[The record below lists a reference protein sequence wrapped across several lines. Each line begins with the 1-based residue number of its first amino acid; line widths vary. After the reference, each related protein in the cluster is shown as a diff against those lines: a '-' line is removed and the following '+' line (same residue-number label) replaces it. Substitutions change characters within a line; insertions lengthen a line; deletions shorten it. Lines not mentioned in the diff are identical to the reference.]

1 METSEFLSR
10 VLGDDGFY
18 CIFAADRDT
27 KARKQKFFTDRET
40 LESVAYQYDANGWD
54 TYFALATFE
63 DARKEKPREAS
74 NAKQM
79 RAFFMDLDC
88 GPGKDFADKAEAVA
102 ELRRFG
108 KKLGLPKPMLVDSG
122 RGIHTYWPLEEP
134 VAAEDWLPVAKALK
148 KACAALDFG
157 ADPAV
162 TADLARVLRVPGTRN
177 HKGEPP
183 LSVQVLNHTGV
194 KPTTLE
200 HMRELLSEYTGG
212 ITDAPSWKPTGPLPE
227 GLSVKNAAQQRM
239 QGNQSKSFRKIL
251 QETQAGRGCAQLAW
265 AAMFQEEVEEP
276 MWRAVLSIAKFC
288 DDGDKG
294 IHIVSRRHPGYDP
307 ETTEAK
313 AAGIDGPYTCATFAG
328 LRPEGCKGCPLR
340 GKIKSPITIGM
351 YVPKAE
357 ESPPAK
363 QAQEKAEEGEEDSA
377 EVVVRGTTRNGD
389 HVEYTIPPY
398 PEPFRRGRYGGIYL
412 EKRELDDDGDE
423 VRTEVPVYPNDFYYT
438 QRIFDPDEG
447 ETLVARLHLPHD
459 GVREFLLPLTKA
471 TSKENLRVY
480 LSKRGI
486 SCNEKE
492 WSIIMSYTNT
502 WTNHLQHSQAAE
514 EARRQF
520 GWTSDDMK
528 SFIIGDR
535 EIFGDRVDYNPPS
548 SKTASLFP
556 AFEKRGTLEGW
567 CELADFYNRPGME
580 MYQFAVALTLGSP
593 LMQLTPVNAAVFM
606 MYTDNSGFG
615 KTTTQK
621 FALSIYG
628 HPDYLIGQN
637 DDTDNSRFN
646 RLEVLKNIPY
656 QYDEATNK
664 DPAATSNFLYQLQ
677 SGMQKSRLKGSA
689 NEERARGVPWK
700 MAVVVSGNASLVNRV
715 MMIKDAPKAE
725 IQRILEYEP
734 TRYGF
739 ASKSET
745 DAFQSEVGSHVGH
758 AVEPFVQYVINNK
771 GEVKALMDKV
781 QARLDKMAGLS
792 QENRFWSITGTIGI
806 VAAMIAKEIGLVG
819 YDPKALF
826 DWTVAMIGENKR
838 RDKKTTIDASSVIS
852 EYLADN
858 YNNILWIKSTADLR
872 SKQPTDNL
880 VVPETEPRQKLV
892 ARFETDIK
900 KLYIIPRP
908 LQKWCSN
915 RQINY
920 DSLVK
925 RLKGELGA
933 EHKKVRLTKGTK
945 LNMPP
950 MSTLV
955 VDCSSMDLDVG
966 GNDAEREDTV

>member
-10 VLGDDGFY
+10 VLGNDGFY
-18 CIFAADRDT
+18 CIFAVDKET

-40 LESVAYQYDANGWD
+40 LESVAYQYDGNGWD

-88 GPGKDFADKAEAVA
+88 GPTKDFATKAEAIA
-102 ELRRFG
+102 ALRKFG
-108 KKLGLPKPMLVDSG
+108 KELSLPKPMLVDSG
-122 RGIHTYWPLEEP
+122 RGIHVYWVLEEP
-134 VAAEDWLPVAKALK
+134 VVAEDWLPVAKALK

-162 TADLARVLRVPGTRN
+162 TADLARVLRVPGTHN
-177 HKGEPP
+177 YKGDQP

-194 KPTTLE
+194 ESTTLE
-200 HMRELLSEYTGG
+200 HMRELLGKYTGG
-212 ITDAPSWKPTGPLPE
+212 ITAAPSWKPTKPLPE
-227 GLSVKNAAQQRM
+227 GLSVKNAVQQRM
-239 QGNQSKSFRKIL
+239 QGNQEKSFRKIL
-251 QETQAGRGCAQLAW
+251 QETQAGRGCAQIAW
-265 AAMFQEEVEEP
+265 AAMFQEEVDEP

-288 DDGDKG
+288 EDGDKG
-294 IHIVSRRHPGYDP
+294 IHMVSRRHPGYDP
-307 ETTEAK
+307 DATEAK
-313 AAGIDGPYTCATFAG
+313 AAAIDGPYTCATFAG
-328 LRPEGCKGCPLR
+328 LRPEGCKGCSLR
-340 GKIKSPITIGM
+340 GKIKSPISVGM
-351 YVPKAE
+351 YVAKAE
-357 ESPPAK
+357 PKPKPAPVEVES
-363 QAQEKAEEGEEDSA
+363 EEEALGEDVIVTSKT
-377 EVVVRGTTRNGD
+377 VNGD
-389 HVEYTIPPY
+389 HRDYTVPPY

-412 EKRELDDDGDE
+412 EKRELDDEGDE
-423 VRTEVPVYPNDFYYT
+423 VRTEVPVYPNDFYYVR
-438 QRIFDPDEG
+438 RIYDPDEG
-447 ETLVARLHLPHD
+447 ETLLARLHLPHD

-471 TSKENLRVY
+471 TSKEELRRA
-480 LSKRGI
+480 LSNSGV
-486 SCNEKE
+486 SCNWKE
-492 WSIIMSYTNT
+492 WDTLMSYTNT
-502 WTNHLQHSQAAE
+502 WTNHLQHSQPAD

-535 EIFGDRVDYNPPS
+535 EIFGDHVAYSPPS
-548 SKTASLFP
+548 SKTAWLFP

-567 CELADFYNRPGME
+567 CKLADFYNRPGME
-580 MYQFAVALTLGSP
+580 MYQFAVSLTLGST

-621 FALSIYG
+621 FALSAYG

-637 DDTDNSRFN
+637 DDTDNSRFH

-677 SGMQKSRLKGSA
+677 SGLQKSRMKGSA

-739 ASKSET
+739 ASKAET
-745 DAFQSEVGSHVGH
+745 DAFQSEVGAHVGH
-758 AVEPFVQYVINNK
+758 AIEPFVQYVINNK
-771 GEVKALMDKV
+771 SAVKALMDKV
-781 QARLDKMAGLS
+781 QGRLDSLAGLS
-792 QENRFWSITGTIGI
+792 QENRFWSITGTVG
-806 VAAMIAKEIGLVG
+806 VVGAMIAKEVGLVG

-826 DWTVAMIGENKR
+826 DWTVGMIGENKR
-838 RDKKTTIDASSVIS
+838 RDKKTAIDASTVLS

-872 SKQPTDNL
+872 NKDSVDNL

-892 ARFETDIK
+892 ARFETDLK
-900 KLYIIPRP
+900 KLYIIHRP
-908 LQKWCSN
+908 MQKWCSN

-925 RLKGELGA
+925 RLKTELGA
-933 EHKKVRLTKGTK
+933 THKKMRLTKGTK

-950 MSTLV
+950 MSVLV
-955 VDCSSMDLDVG
+955 VDCSKLDLDVG
-966 GNDAEREDTV
+966 ENDAEREDDT